1 MRTPP
6 PERVLRFDAFTL
18 DLSRCALLRG
28 DVVVPLRPQ
37 AFDMLRYLAERPGT
51 LVSKDELVKAIW
63 RKPAVSDDS
72 LVKCIRDIREALG
85 DHDQRIIETVR
96 SRGYLFAANVSATQD
111 GEGFIETGDLP
122 ANVSLRVQSLV
133 DNAWRHVFSP
143 RSRGA
148 AVLAAAL
155 LIVAASVAAWSMRAS
170 PPLPGNAAHYAIL
183 GHAILDNERSLKANG
198 DALAHFNK
206 ALAIDPNWVPALLG
220 YARVMVIEV
229 GEGWVP
235 PPERAARLDQA
246 KAAAE
251 RAVRLEAANYLA
263 QQMLGDVLRMRG
275 DPQAALAALE
285 RALALNPSAPWTHAL
300 IGKVKADLGRAEEAI
315 RDIETALRINP
326 SELAVHIWYSW
337 GGIAALQ
344 AGRSK
349 DAAGW
354 LLKAREANPTYRLPI
369 PLLAVAYAEIGREDK
384 GRALMAEYLATAP
397 GLTMQSLQHIPSWNA
412 LRTDRRERITS
423 VLQRLGVPD
432 AKVRTGSVR

>member
-1 MRTPP
+1 
-6 PERVLRFDAFTL
+6 
-18 DLSRCALLRG
+18 
-28 DVVVPLRPQ
+28 
-37 AFDMLRYLAERPGT
+37 
-51 LVSKDELVKAIW
+51 
-63 RKPAVSDDS
+63 
-72 LVKCIRDIREALG
+72 
-85 DHDQRIIETVR
+85 
-96 SRGYLFAANVSATQD
+96 
-111 GEGFIETGDLP
+111 
-122 ANVSLRVQSLV
+122 
-133 DNAWRHVFSP
+133 
-143 RSRGA
+143 
-148 AVLAAAL
+148 
-155 LIVAASVAAWSMRAS
+155 
-170 PPLPGNAAHYAIL
+170 
-183 GHAILDNERSLKANG
+183 
-198 DALAHFNK
+198 
-206 ALAIDPNWVPALLG
+206 
-220 YARVMVIEV
+220 
-229 GEGWVP
+229 VP